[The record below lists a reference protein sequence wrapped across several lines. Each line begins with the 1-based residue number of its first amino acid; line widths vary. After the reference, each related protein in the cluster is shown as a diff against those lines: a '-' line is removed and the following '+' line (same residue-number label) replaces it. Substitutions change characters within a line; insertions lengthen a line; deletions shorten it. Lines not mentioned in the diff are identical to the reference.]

1 MRQSVFAFIDFV
13 LFGGI
18 PKHILIELLLI
29 TRCLSRDI
37 PPLRRSTFSHFITS
51 SKNERELVRLADSNY
66 ISVCFAR
73 NIAPAETSFCSVSVG
88 TPSFCMS
95 DMTAPTTSPSAI
107 IGEKHE
113 ILPSPP
119 SVSSI
124 AVLTFAA
131 EYSRRLAMSD
141 ERDSETGF
149 SRYSLRDGVPATAM
163 MLSLSQMAIG
173 YPPLL
178 LIASAHCADAAEMSP
193 IGEYFLKI
201 ISQSFSVYISS
212 GSPPLIT
219 LTRKTLSAWFFAD

>member
-178 LIASAHCADAAEMSP
+178 LIASALCRCCGNVSDRRIFFEN
-193 IGEYFLKI
+193 Y
-201 ISQSFSVYISS
+201 FSVFLGVYLQRLAATDNIDTKNLIS
-212 GSPPLIT
+212 LV
-219 LTRKTLSAWFFAD
+219 FC